1 MTPETITGQKP
12 RKYIKITSKV
22 IKNDSTERTNTPT
35 GLKNKKSTFTIH
47 ALDCGCVS
55 RYGYLSQ
62 PIRRGGEDVGGQMP
76 PIWTNG
82 FIFVQFF

>member
-1 MTPETITGQKP
+1 MIAPVPVHCFSITF
-12 RKYIKITSKV
+12 TSKV
-22 IKNDSTERTNTPT
+22 IKNDSTERTNTLT
-35 GLKNKKSTFTIH
+35 GLKSTFTIR
-47 ALDCGCVS
+47 ALDCGYVS

-82 FIFVQFF
+82 FIFVQFFLA